1 MKASRKIR
9 IRQLITSSG
18 VMIIVAGLV
27 VLCTPKMELMAHE
40 MDYSRHTGAYR
51 GMSYLA
57 EKEIAERDQ
66 SATVNNNEKI
76 AIAEKKAVKNSD
88 DAEQTRKGYSAE
100 K

>member
-9 IRQLITSSG
+9 IRQLVISSG

-27 VLCTPKMELMAHE
+27 VLCTPKMGLMAHE

-57 EKEIAERDQ
+57 EKELAEKNQ
-66 SATVNNNEKI
+66 IATVNNNEKI
-76 AIAEKKAVKNSD
+76 APVVKKAVKNSD
-88 DAEQTRKGYSAE
+88 DAEQTKKGYPAE